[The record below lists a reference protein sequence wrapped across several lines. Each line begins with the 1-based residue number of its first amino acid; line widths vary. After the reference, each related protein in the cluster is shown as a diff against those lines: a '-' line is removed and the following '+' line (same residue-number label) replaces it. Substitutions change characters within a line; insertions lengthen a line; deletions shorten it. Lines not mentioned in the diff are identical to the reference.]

1 MSTPDAPDWQRVVQ
15 TVQSTGAVPDAPDWQ
30 RVVVGPGGAPV
41 GGGGGGGGSGLTP
54 AIYGWQQW
62 SAPLWTITNYP
73 AWPVGN
79 GSILLVG
86 MVAESA
92 ATWSSAFVR
101 VINVGT
107 SPTPNSNYVG
117 LYAATV
123 TSGSLSSLE
132 LVASSAAGAADNAWT
147 VAGFTPVD
155 FATAYKVTAGT
166 LYYAAFLL
174 DMGGQPAIG
183 GPQGTI
189 FGLDS
194 AIPLSAY
201 ATGPYSALPSSLT
214 SADLTALP
222 QTTFWAGVA

>member
-15 TVQSTGAVPDAPDWQ
+15 TVQSTGAVPDAPDWE
-30 RVVVGPGGAPV
+30 RIVVGPGGAPV
-41 GGGGGGGGSGLTP
+41 GGGGGGGGAGGLTP
-54 AIYGWQQW
+54 AVYGWQQW

-73 AWPVGN
+73 AWPVAG
-79 GSILLVG
+79 GILLVG
-86 MVAESA
+86 MVAGSA

-107 SPTPNSNYVG
+107 SPVTDENYVG
-117 LYAATV
+117 LYAATI
-123 TSGSLSSLE
+123 SGGSLSSLA

-166 LYYAAFLL
+166 LYYAAFLAN
-174 DMGGQPAIG
+174 MGGYPDIG

-189 FGLDS
+189 YGLDS
-194 AIPLSAY
+194 AIPLAAY
-201 ATGPYSALPSSLT
+201 SSGPYTALPSSLT
-214 SADLTALP
+214 SADLTAFP